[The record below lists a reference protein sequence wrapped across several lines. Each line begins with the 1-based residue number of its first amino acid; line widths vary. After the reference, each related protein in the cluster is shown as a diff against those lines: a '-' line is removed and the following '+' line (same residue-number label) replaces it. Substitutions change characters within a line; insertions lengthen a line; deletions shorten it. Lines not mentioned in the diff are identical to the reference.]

1 LGNEILKIRLID
13 WKSTCKEA
21 EKLLELLGVHVDV
34 TQPVKSCRRLISSW
48 SLLPGIGLFPKLLI
62 LDEPTAVLTKNEKE
76 NLFKSM
82 RKLKENGTTMVFIS
96 HHLDEVME
104 LTDRVTI
111 MRDGHVVKV
120 VNTNEITKDEM
131 INLMAGKKLKKQNG

>member
-1 LGNEILKIRLID
+1 
-13 WKSTCKEA
+13 
-21 EKLLELLGVHVDV
+21 
-34 TQPVKSCRRLISSW
+34 
-48 SLLPGIGLFPKLLI
+48 LPGHWLIPKI
-62 LDEPTAVLTKNEKE
+62 VDLDEPTAVLTKNEKE

-120 VNTNEITKDEM
+120 VNTNEITKM
-131 INLMAGKKLKKQNG
+131 K

>member
-1 LGNEILKIRLID
+1 VPQELNLVPELSIAENIFLGNEILKIRLID

-34 TQPVKSCRRLISSW
+34 TQPVKKLSAAYQQLVSIARALAYS
-48 SLLPGIGLFPKLLI
+48 PKLLI

-82 RKLKENGTTMVFIS
+82 RN
-96 HHLDEVME
+96 
-104 LTDRVTI
+104 
-111 MRDGHVVKV
+111 
-120 VNTNEITKDEM
+120 
-131 INLMAGKKLKKQNG
+131 